1 MTNDRRL
8 RRVLLGRV
16 LGLTACAFLFAGCG
30 SESLT
35 RSGSA
40 QLRLELIA
48 NRQDDPRTYS
58 IGRVQLRAL
67 DAQESLIAA
76 QIFPIDRSSGRFDL
90 DFAVPAGDGLTLL
103 IEPLG
108 SGVLPDG
115 NRTESGVALQA
126 VVRPITVVAGEIL
139 EVSAALEPFIPD
151 SLAFVLVSG
160 HVELQWKAMAIA
172 SSHRVRV
179 IEIEND
185 GRVSRLVRVD
195 GDRVPIEAIQSHR
208 ILDGF
213 QVQSVNTFA
222 ESAFSD
228 TLFWRF

>member
-1 MTNDRRL
+1 MMSRRPRSVLL
-8 RRVLLGRV
+8 RRPAALL
-16 LGLTACAFLFAGCG
+16 ACVFLFAGCG
-30 SESLT
+30 SDSPT
-35 RSGSA
+35 RADPA
-40 QLRLELIA
+40 QLRLELTA

-67 DAQESLIAA
+67 DAEESLIAA
-76 QIFPIDRSSGRFDL
+76 QIFPIDRASGRFDL
-90 DFAVPAGDGLTLL
+90 DFDVPAGDDLTLL

-139 EVSAALEPFIPD
+139 EVSANLEPFIPD
-151 SLAFVLVSG
+151 SLAFVLVGG

-172 SSHRVRV
+172 TSHRVRV
-179 IEIEND
+179 IEIEQD
-185 GRVSRLVRVD
+185 TRVARLVRVD
-195 GDRVPIEAIQSHR
+195 GNRVPIEAIQSHR
-208 ILDGF
+208 VLDGF
-213 QVQSVNTFA
+213 QVQSVNAFA